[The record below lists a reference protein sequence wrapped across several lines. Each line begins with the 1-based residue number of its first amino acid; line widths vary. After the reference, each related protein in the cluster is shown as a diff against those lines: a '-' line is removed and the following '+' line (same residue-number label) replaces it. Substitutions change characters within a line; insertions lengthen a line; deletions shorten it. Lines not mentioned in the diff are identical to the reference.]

1 MILPLRERGADAQR
15 LVLVERSRLGYA
27 ETALDPVRF
36 VPLQAGKA

>member
-36 VPLQAGKA
+36 VPLQPGKA